1 MNNKILVAEIL
12 GSKGLKGEVKLKSYT
27 EHPLAIET
35 YSLVDNLNV
44 SYKIESAYLYKD
56 TVVAKLNNINT
67 KTETESVIGKKL
79 YVYRESFPNL
89 TDNNFYIVDLVGL
102 VLLDLQNNTIGS
114 VVAAYNFGAGDI
126 LEVKDV
132 NNKSFMMPFNE
143 ETITTVNINNKQIVV
158 SDSYKEYM

>member
-27 EHPLAIET
+27 ENPLAIET

-67 KTETESVIGKKL
+67 KKETERVIGKKL

-114 VVAAYNFGAGDI
+114 VVSAYNFGAGDI

>member
-27 EHPLAIET
+27 ENPLAIET

-67 KTETESVIGKKL
+67 KKETERVIGKKF

-102 VLLDLQNNTIGS
+102 VLLDLQNNTIGN

-132 NNKSFMMPFNE
+132 NNKIFMMPFNE